1 MNDEEVKI
9 STEDV
14 KRQLNKIKCKK
25 APGPDGIKPDLIKA
39 LSESQICTQELAT
52 CLNNILNEEKVV
64 ENWKITNTILIP
76 KNNKPTPKD
85 LRPIPLANAT
95 YKTFTGILKTKIEKH
110 LLKTECRNDMQGSY
124 TEKRRITDNLY
135 ILKHCIE
142 ESYKSKQ
149 LLIIISVDFQ
159 KAFDSVNRRK
169 MITTLMNY
177 SIHPKIISAIANI
190 YTEDKTNL
198 LLNGE
203 RQTEISISSGIKQ
216 GCNGSTVLFLLITY
230 AIIQKL
236 QEEDIGFKG
245 SLKIPALFYAD
256 DGLIFSSSTEEAKK
270 TIQKLTLIA
279 DDCGLK
285 LNKEKSNILIFNS
298 EHNPENIENIKVTE
312 NINYLGVAITNK
324 KDCLKKHKINSI
336 NKANKLANISYSV
349 IGRSC
354 NRLLIGKA
362 YWKGLA
368 LPAILHASEVKDYN
382 EEELRKL
389 QTIENRVYIAILQ
402 VPSYTAAGALRSE
415 IGASSAKARDM
426 KSKILFAKPTMEENR
441 NDLMKEIFIKE
452 YECQQSKWM
461 KKLTKYMEQLNLKL
475 YQIQQMK
482 TEKIKQRIQEW
493 DNIEWKRNMQEIT
506 TLQVYQSFKTSIKEE
521 GWIDNTEESRLMVR
535 ARTNTLTLN

>member
-169 MITTLMNY
+169 IITTFMNY
-177 SIHPKIISAIANI
+177 
-190 YTEDKTNL
+190 
-198 LLNGE
+198 
-203 RQTEISISSGIKQ
+203 R
-216 GCNGSTVLFLLITY
+216 
-230 AIIQKL
+230 
-236 QEEDIGFKG
+236 
-245 SLKIPALFYAD
+245 
-256 DGLIFSSSTEEAKK
+256 
-270 TIQKLTLIA
+270 
-279 DDCGLK
+279 
-285 LNKEKSNILIFNS
+285 
-298 EHNPENIENIKVTE
+298 
-312 NINYLGVAITNK
+312 
-324 KDCLKKHKINSI
+324 
-336 NKANKLANISYSV
+336 
-349 IGRSC
+349 
-354 NRLLIGKA
+354 
-362 YWKGLA
+362 
-368 LPAILHASEVKDYN
+368 
-382 EEELRKL
+382 
-389 QTIENRVYIAILQ
+389 
-402 VPSYTAAGALRSE
+402 
-415 IGASSAKARDM
+415 
-426 KSKILFAKPTMEENR
+426 
-441 NDLMKEIFIKE
+441 
-452 YECQQSKWM
+452 
-461 KKLTKYMEQLNLKL
+461 
-475 YQIQQMK
+475 
-482 TEKIKQRIQEW
+482 
-493 DNIEWKRNMQEIT
+493 
-506 TLQVYQSFKTSIKEE
+506 
-521 GWIDNTEESRLMVR
+521 
-535 ARTNTLTLN
+535 